1 MQVPLTPLT
10 VHSLK
15 STSLAVGL
23 QDISERARELEM
35 AAMAGDTESV
45 RKNAPELFSRYRD
58 IGDRIKEALDE
69 GRK

>member
-1 MQVPLTPLT
+1 MI

-15 STSLAVGL
+15 STSEAVGI

-45 RKNAPELFSRYRD
+45 RKKAPELFSRYRD
-58 IGDRIKEALDE
+58 IGRQIKEALE
-69 GRK
+69 